1 MSEVLIRRARPE
13 DAADLTAVIDAAYAP
28 VRASLPNLPA
38 VSDGVALD
46 IAENLVWVATA
57 DGAILGGLILIAA
70 GDHALLANVA
80 VVPDAGGRGIGRD
93 LIALAEAAARDL
105 GLAEIRLRTHAR
117 MAGNLALYER
127 LGWRE
132 TGRDGDGVRMSK
144 PLS

>member
-1 MSEVLIRRARPE
+1 MTEILIRRAGPE

-28 VRASLPNLPA
+28 VRATLPNLPD
-38 VSDGVALD
+38 VSEGVARD

-57 DGAILGGLILIAA
+57 DGAILGGLILIVS

-80 VVPDAGGRGIGRD
+80 VSPEAGGRGVGRA
-93 LIALAEAAARDL
+93 LIAAAEAAASDL

-117 MAGNLALYER
+117 MAGNLALYAR

-132 TGRDGDGVRMSK
+132 TGRDGDSVRMSN

>member
-1 MSEVLIRRARPE
+1 MPEILIRRAGPE
-13 DAADLTAVIDAAYAP
+13 DAADLIAVIDAAYAP
-28 VRASLPNLPA
+28 VRATLPNLPD
-38 VSDGVALD
+38 VSEGVARD

-57 DGAILGGLILIAA
+57 DGEILGGLILIAA

-80 VVPDAGGRGIGRD
+80 VSPEAGGRGVGRA
-93 LIALAEAAARDL
+93 LIAAAEAAARDL

-117 MAGNLALYER
+117 MAGNLALYAR

-132 TGRDGDGVRMSK
+132 TGRDGDSVRMAK